1 MHFINIIVDLMKP
14 NSENKKRMENNL
26 QEKINKQ
33 LEIGFKVSASSII
46 DKAFEIFKGIAGFA
60 ILAVIIYIVASWI
73 LSAVLGIFIP
83 SVEIDKDELE
93 AIANSGDIVQM
104 QEYYKDIFASS
115 NFALSSTI
123 STLLSSALY
132 PILYSVFVMA
142 RKFDLHQ
149 NIEFSD
155 IFVHYKNGKFLNLFL
170 VTLIVQIVGYIGF
183 MLCIIPG
190 FIVSTM
196 WMLAVP
202 LIIFGSAD
210 IKDALNYSMKLAFKN
225 FGGFFTVLLM
235 CIGVIIVGFL
245 LCCIGVIAAI
255 PLVYIIIYV
264 LYKDVIGFSDDNS
277 DEISQLGTD
286 IYKDNP
292 YMK

>member
-1 MHFINIIVDLMKP
+1 MKP

-73 LSAVLGIFIP
+73 INSLLGIIFPMQIDEE
-83 SVEIDKDELE
+83 EIQ
-93 AIANSGDIVQM
+93 AIANSGDIVQI

-123 STLLSSALY
+123 SSLLSSALY
-132 PILYSVFVMA
+132 PILYSIFVMA
-142 RKFDLHQ
+142 RKFDQHQ

-170 VTLIVQIVGYIGF
+170 VTLIVQIVGSIGF

>member
-1 MHFINIIVDLMKP
+1 MKP

-73 LSAVLGIFIP
+73 INSLLGIIFPMQIDEE
-83 SVEIDKDELE
+83 EIQ
-93 AIANSGDIVQM
+93 AIANSGDIVQI

-170 VTLIVQIVGYIGF
+170 VTLIVQIVGSIGF

-210 IKDALNYSMKLAFKN
+210 IKDALNYSMKLAFKS

-235 CIGVIIVGFL
+235 CIGVIIVGLL
-245 LCCIGVIAAI
+245 LCCIGIIAAI

>member
-1 MHFINIIVDLMKP
+1 MKP

-73 LSAVLGIFIP
+73 INSLLGIIFPMQIDEE
-83 SVEIDKDELE
+83 EIQ
-93 AIANSGDIVQM
+93 AIANSGDIVQI

-170 VTLIVQIVGYIGF
+170 VTLIVQIVGSIGF

-210 IKDALNYSMKLAFKN
+210 IKDALNYSMKLAFKS

>member
-1 MHFINIIVDLMKP
+1 MKP

-73 LSAVLGIFIP
+73 INSLLGIIFPMQIDEE
-83 SVEIDKDELE
+83 EIQ
-93 AIANSGDIVQM
+93 AIANSGDIVQI

-170 VTLIVQIVGYIGF
+170 VTLIVQIVGSIGF

-190 FIVSTM
+190 FIVFAM

-210 IKDALNYSMKLAFKN
+210 IKDALNYSMKLAFKS

-235 CIGVIIVGFL
+235 CIGVIIVGLL

>member
-1 MHFINIIVDLMKP
+1 MKP

-73 LSAVLGIFIP
+73 INSLLGIIFPMQIDEE
-83 SVEIDKDELE
+83 EIQ
-93 AIANSGDIVQM
+93 AIANSGDIVQI

-170 VTLIVQIVGYIGF
+170 VTLIVQIVGSIGF

-190 FIVSTM
+190 FILSTM

>member
-1 MHFINIIVDLMKP
+1 
-14 NSENKKRMENNL
+14 
-26 QEKINKQ
+26 
-33 LEIGFKVSASSII
+33 
-46 DKAFEIFKGIAGFA
+46 
-60 ILAVIIYIVASWI
+60 
-73 LSAVLGIFIP
+73 
-83 SVEIDKDELE
+83 
-93 AIANSGDIVQM
+93 
-104 QEYYKDIFASS
+104 
-115 NFALSSTI
+115 
-123 STLLSSALY
+123 
-132 PILYSVFVMA
+132 
-142 RKFDLHQ
+142 
-149 NIEFSD
+149 
-155 IFVHYKNGKFLNLFL
+155 
-170 VTLIVQIVGYIGF
+170 

>member
-1 MHFINIIVDLMKP
+1 MKP

-73 LSAVLGIFIP
+73 INSLLGIIFPMQIDEE
-83 SVEIDKDELE
+83 EIQ
-93 AIANSGDIVQM
+93 AIANSGDIVQI

-170 VTLIVQIVGYIGF
+170 VTLIV
-183 MLCIIPG
+183 
-190 FIVSTM
+190 
-196 WMLAVP
+196 
-202 LIIFGSAD
+202 
-210 IKDALNYSMKLAFKN
+210 
-225 FGGFFTVLLM
+225 
-235 CIGVIIVGFL
+235 
-245 LCCIGVIAAI
+245 
-255 PLVYIIIYV
+255 
-264 LYKDVIGFSDDNS
+264 
-277 DEISQLGTD
+277 
-286 IYKDNP
+286 
-292 YMK
+292 

>member
-1 MHFINIIVDLMKP
+1 MKP

-73 LSAVLGIFIP
+73 INSLLGIIFPMQIDEE
-83 SVEIDKDELE
+83 EIQ
-93 AIANSGDIVQM
+93 AIANSGDIVQI

>member
-1 MHFINIIVDLMKP
+1 
-14 NSENKKRMENNL
+14 MENNL

-73 LSAVLGIFIP
+73 INSLLGIIFPMQIDEE
-83 SVEIDKDELE
+83 EIQ
-93 AIANSGDIVQM
+93 AIANSGDIVQI

-170 VTLIVQIVGYIGF
+170 VTLIVQIVGSIGF

-210 IKDALNYSMKLAFKN
+210 IKDALNYSMKLAFKS

-235 CIGVIIVGFL
+235 CIGVIIVGLL
-245 LCCIGVIAAI
+245 LCCIGIIAAI

>member
-73 LSAVLGIFIP
+73 INSLLGIIFPMQIDEE
-83 SVEIDKDELE
+83 EIQ
-93 AIANSGDIVQM
+93 AIANSGDIVQI

-170 VTLIVQIVGYIGF
+170 VTLIVQIVGSIGF

-210 IKDALNYSMKLAFKN
+210 IKDALNYSMKLAFKS

-235 CIGVIIVGFL
+235 CIGVIIVGLL
-245 LCCIGVIAAI
+245 LCCIGIIAAI

>member
-14 NSENKKRMENNL
+14 NSENIKRMENNL

-73 LSAVLGIFIP
+73 INSLLGIIFPMQIDEE
-83 SVEIDKDELE
+83 EIQ
-93 AIANSGDIVQM
+93 AIANSGDIVQI

-170 VTLIVQIVGYIGF
+170 VTLIVQIVGSIGF

-210 IKDALNYSMKLAFKN
+210 IKDALNYSMKLAFKS

-235 CIGVIIVGFL
+235 CIGVIIVGLL
-245 LCCIGVIAAI
+245 LCCIGIIAAI

>member
-73 LSAVLGIFIP
+73 INSLLGIIFPMQIDEE
-83 SVEIDKDELE
+83 EIQ
-93 AIANSGDIVQM
+93 AIANSGDIVQI

-170 VTLIVQIVGYIGF
+170 VTLIVQIVGSIGF

>member
-1 MHFINIIVDLMKP
+1 MKP

-73 LSAVLGIFIP
+73 INSLLGIIFPMQIDEE
-83 SVEIDKDELE
+83 EIQ
-93 AIANSGDIVQM
+93 AIANSGDIVQI

-132 PILYSVFVMA
+132 LILYIVFVMA

-149 NIEFSD
+149 NTEFSD

>member
-1 MHFINIIVDLMKP
+1 MKP

-73 LSAVLGIFIP
+73 INSLLGIIFPMQIDEE
-83 SVEIDKDELE
+83 EIQ
-93 AIANSGDIVQM
+93 AIANSGDIVQI

-170 VTLIVQIVGYIGF
+170 VTLIVQIVGSIGF